1 MNAVKVKLFYAVKKY
16 LLRTY
21 SRPDSV
27 LNAGDIEM
35 ASPVPISRNVQWNLG
50 YTNVQTNGVSQ
61 SVMSVTAAI

>member
-1 MNAVKVKLFYAVKKY
+1 MKVILFYALKKY

-35 ASPVPISRNVQWNLG
+35 ASLVPISGNVQWILG
-50 YTNVQTNGVSQ
+50 YTNVQTNECQ
-61 SVMSVTAAI
+61 SVMSVIAVI